1 LIAVASVTE
10 RRVMRAKLP
19 RLTPDAS
26 QEKAIQ
32 KMVAEP
38 TKAALNASLMGTGKT
53 LMATEVALRLNA
65 KTVLIIAPLNTYW
78 GWHDTIQRQTG
89 YSANGLHKIDS
100 STKGREAFRSLTES
114 ASGWYFVGREYFR
127 TKEWHKI
134 VPDIVLV
141 DECHFMQ
148 NRASK
153 SFKVAKTLKAGF
165 KLSMSGTPFGNRF
178 EGFWAVTRFLWPDD
192 KIVQKS
198 FWKWVEHWALTKYNP
213 FSNVEI
219 VGEKVP
225 GSFANTLPCY
235 VRLEPDYSI
244 DVVHEVR
251 YVDLVPAQRKIY
263 LKFQRDLVVW
273 LKDNPLI
280 AEVPIAARIRLRQM
294 TLAVPSLTE
303 DDQVYFAE
311 DAVSTKYQALVEI
324 IDDNPAEK
332 MLILTDSQKY
342 AKLVTDR
349 LNAKY
354 GADCAF
360 EWSGQ
365 ASQPQREEAKQ
376 KFIKG
381 DKRFIVAVIPAIAE
395 GVDGLQDACRTV
407 VWLSHSDS
415 NILNQQVLD
424 RIRRRG
430 QKEVVQVFDIV
441 ARDTYDEGQLDT
453 LLQRELDARASLKED
468 K

>member
-1 LIAVASVTE
+1 
-10 RRVMRAKLP
+10 MRAKLEK
-19 RLTPDAS
+19 LTPDAK
-26 QEKAIQ
+26 QEEAIR
-32 KMVAEP
+32 KIVAEP
-38 TKAALNASLMGTGKT
+38 SKAALNASLMGTGKT
-53 LMATEVALRLNA
+53 LMATEVALRLSA
-65 KTVLIIAPLNTYW
+65 ETVLIIAPLNTYW

-89 YSANGLHKIDS
+89 YTANGLHKIDS
-100 STKGREAFRSLTES
+100 STKGREAFKSLSES

-153 SFKVAKTLKAGF
+153 GFKVAKTLKAGF

-198 FWKWVEHWALTKYNP
+198 FWKWVEQWANTAYNP
-213 FSNVEI
+213 FSSIEVL
-219 VGEKVP
+219 GEKKP
-225 GSFANTLPCY
+225 GAFANTLPCY
-235 VRLEPDYSI
+235 VRLEPDYNI
-244 DVVHEVR
+244 DVVHETR
-251 YVDLVPAQRKIY
+251 YVDLVPAQRKVY
-263 LKFQRDLVVW
+263 EKFQRDLVVW
-273 LKDNPLI
+273 LKDNPLV

-294 TLAVPSLTE
+294 TLAVPSITE

-311 DAVSTKYQALVEI
+311 DAVSTKYQALLEI
-324 IDDNPAEK
+324 IEDNPDEK
-332 MLILTDSQKY
+332 MLLLTDSQKY
-342 AKLVTDR
+342 AKIVTDR

-354 GADCAF
+354 GAGSAF
-360 EWSGQ
+360 EWSGT
-365 ASQPQREEAKQ
+365 ASQGQRETAKQ
-376 KFIKG
+376 EFING
-381 DKRFIVAVIPAIAE
+381 DRRFIVAVIPAIAE
-395 GVDGLQDACRTV
+395 GVDGLQDSCRTV
-407 VWLSHSDS
+407 VWMSHSDS

-430 QKEVVQVFDIV
+430 QQKLVQVYDIV

-453 LLQRELDARASLKED
+453 LLQRELDLRASLKE
-468 K
+468 KNG